1 MIAVGRGVRPETPTR
16 SSIIAAGQ
24 VSLSQ
29 AWWIRIFPGAALIL
43 IVLADPRLR
52 DAV

>member
-1 MIAVGRGVRPETPTR
+1 MIAVGPGVRPETPTWGG
-16 SSIIAAGQ
+16 IIAAGQ
-24 VSLSQ
+24 VSLSR
-29 AWWIRIFPGAALIL
+29 AWWISIFSGAALIL